1 MTRQQLTVGLAALL
15 PLVLGI
21 LAGVLVEQGVLPNSM
36 LAGTYA
42 IDAAAL
48 LSYGGVLTSITAGG
62 LLAAV
67 WWAQRRVERA
77 RAEERAI
84 QGDSRRRFLRRL
96 DHELKNPLQIIRL
109 GIVNLQH
116 SAHVTPEQADS
127 LERVGQQVQR
137 LQRLVVDLRWLAELE
152 ERGLDVNPVDLREVL
167 EEAALLVDAVPD
179 YGQRHVELSIQ
190 QVPWP
195 VASVWGDRDLLM
207 VVFRNLL
214 DNALKYTA
222 PGDQVEVRASDDGH
236 TAVVEVAD
244 SGPGI
249 PTEDI
254 PHIFEELYR
263 GANAGSAG
271 GSGLGL
277 ALVRRIVALHGGSIG
292 VRSRVGQGTV
302 MTVRLPVAP
311 EGG

>member
-1 MTRQQLTVGLAALL
+1 VTRQHATVGLAALL
-15 PLVLGI
+15 PMVLGL
-21 LAGVLVEQGVLPNSM
+21 LAGVLIERGVLPNQM

-42 IDAAAL
+42 IDAAAI
-48 LSYGGVLTSITAGG
+48 LSYSGVLMSLVAGA

-67 WWAQRRVERA
+67 WWVQRRVEQA
-77 RAEERAI
+77 HAEERAA
-84 QGDSRRRFLRRL
+84 QGDARRRFLRRL

-116 SAHVTPEQADS
+116 SAHVTPEQATS

-137 LQRLVVDLRWLAELE
+137 LQRLVVDLRWLAVLV
-152 ERGLDVNPVDLREVL
+152 ERGLDRSPVDLQEVL
-167 EEAALLVDAVPD
+167 EEVTLLVDAVPD
-179 YGQRHVELSIQ
+179 YGPRSVELAIQ

-277 ALVRRIVALHGGSIG
+277 ALVRRIVALHGGSIS

-302 MTVRLPVAP
+302 MTVRLPLAP

>member
-1 MTRQQLTVGLAALL
+1 MTRQQLTVGLAALV

-48 LSYGGVLTSITAGG
+48 LSYGGVLMSVTAGG

-67 WWAQRRVERA
+67 WWAQRWVERA

-116 SAHVTPEQADS
+116 SVHVTPDQADS

-152 ERGLDVNPVDLREVL
+152 ERGLERSPVDLEAVL

-179 YGQRHVELSIQ
+179 YGQRSVELAIQ

-222 PGDQVEVRASDDGH
+222 PGDRVEVRASDDGH

-249 PTEDI
+249 PPEDI

-277 ALVRRIVALHGGSIG
+277 ALVRRIVALHGGSIS

-302 MTVRLPVAP
+302 MTVRLPLAP

>member
-1 MTRQQLTVGLAALL
+1 MTRHRLALGLGALL
-15 PLVLGI
+15 PLAAGL
-21 LAGVLVEQGVLPNSM
+21 LLGVLIERGVLPNRM

-42 IDAAAL
+42 IDAAAIF
-48 LSYGGVLTSITAGG
+48 SYGGLLLS
-62 LLAAV
+62 LLAGLALSAV
-67 WWAQRRVERA
+67 WSVQRTVEQAHAAERA
-77 RAEERAI
+77 VQSDA
-84 QGDSRRRFLRRL
+84 RRRFLRRL

-116 SAHVTPEQADS
+116 SAHATPEQATS

-152 ERGLDVNPVDLREVL
+152 ERGLDRSPVDLQAVL
-167 EEAALLVDAVPD
+167 EEAVLLVDAVPE
-179 YGQRHVELSIQ
+179 YGQRSIELSIQ

-249 PTEDI
+249 ATEDI

-277 ALVRRIVALHGGSIG
+277 ALVRRIVALHGGSIS

-302 MTVRLPVAP
+302 MTVRLPLAP